1 MSHVERTP
9 ERDIARARKR
19 LDELD
24 RQIVRILKER
34 VSFSALVQSAR
45 IAEGGCRTD
54 NRREN
59 VVVSRYHR
67 SLGPAGRDIALSLLR
82 LCRGRDPVP
91 LTAYGGPPTRRA
103 FLGPAA
109 SVSQQAAE
117 LLEPVAARELVP
129 LDTLD
134 DVMGGLVSGRA
145 EEAVLP
151 LENSL
156 SGPVHD
162 SIRAL
167 AASDEVCV
175 TGQLR
180 IAVDWVLAAAPGTRL
195 ADVVTVASHPHALA
209 QTRKWLTS
217 LLPRTT
223 TKGVAST
230 SASAA
235 GLRAPDA
242 PYEAAVCTRRAAEH
256 YRLNVLAAPDVSQ
269 IPVTRFAL
277 VRHAAALPAPSGNDV
292 TSLAVT
298 VPTRS
303 LTDVV
308 ECLARTH
315 AEVLGLH
322 TLPAGKAGHLLWLD
336 CRGHATDPGMVRTWA
351 ELREPCDQLRMI
363 GTYPAGGA
371 AEPSPHR
378 LETP

>member
-1 MSHVERTP
+1 MSHLENTP
-9 ERDIARARKR
+9 EGDITQARKR

-59 VVVSRYHR
+59 VVVRRYHQ

-91 LTAYGGPPTRRA
+91 ATSSGRSHARRA

-109 SVSQQAAE
+109 SVSHRAAE
-117 LLEPVAARELVP
+117 LLGPVAARELVP
-129 LDTLD
+129 LDTLN
-134 DVMGGLVSGRA
+134 DVMRGLLDGCV

-151 LENSL
+151 LENSV

-167 AASDEVCV
+167 AATDEVAV
-175 TGQLR
+175 SGQLR
-180 IAVDWVLAAAPGTRL
+180 LPVDWVLAAAPGTRL
-195 ADVVTVASHPHALA
+195 TDVATVASHPHALA
-209 QTRKWLTS
+209 QTQKWLAS
-217 LLPRTT
+217 LLPWTATT
-223 TKGVAST
+223 AVAST

-235 GLRAPDA
+235 GLLKADA

-256 YRLNVLAAPDVSQ
+256 YRLSVLASPDASHV
-269 IPVTRFAL
+269 PVTRFAL
-277 VRHAAALPAPSGNDV
+277 VRRASVLPEPSGNDV
-292 TSLAVT
+292 TTLAVT
-298 VPTRS
+298 VSTRS

-315 AEVLGLH
+315 TEVLGLH
-322 TLPAGKAGHLLWLD
+322 TLPAGTAGHLLWLD
-336 CRGHATDPGMVRTWA
+336 CRGHAADLRLVRTWV
-351 ELREPCDQLRMI
+351 ELGEPCDQLRMI
-363 GTYPAGGA
+363 GTYPAA
-371 AEPSPHR
+371 APTARPTGS
-378 LETP
+378 